1 VNSEPAI
8 LIDALLSIIDQWL
21 AMEPFADG
29 RDVPSLNSMWRQVA
43 RGPCGSDAA
52 RMAPFS
58 AELGRMRF
66 TADAGG
72 APKHALRGRL
82 LELIDAGMHDLFLIV
97 AVRQGMDR
105 LILARSPEA
114 YPAWKELADAQVPI
128 HLQFGFRLD
137 EASPSP
143 HRYGFSAETEEGE

>member
-29 RDVPSLNSMWRQVA
+29 RDVPLLNNMWRQVA
-43 RGPCGSDAA
+43 RGLCGSDSAK
-52 RMAPFS
+52 MAPFN

-82 LELIDAGMHDLFLIV
+82 LELIDAGMHDLFLIL
-97 AVRQGMDR
+97 AVRQGLDQ
-105 LILARSPEA
+105 LILLKWPEA
-114 YPAWKELADAQVPI
+114 YPAWQELADAQLPI
-128 HLQFGFRLD
+128 NLQFATRVVRVGEGD
-137 EASPSP
+137 EPSYEP
-143 HRYGFSAETEEGE
+143 S